1 MTWRRFSSLALLLLQ
16 QGSSSFPLQTLHP
29 SRQSNGAWC
38 QIRACTARRNDAAG
52 PTLESQVIPIAPLPG
67 DNWWR
72 LASTTAAVLILSS
85 LLPLSASAA
94 TDEVPSVTANT
105 PVSGTAT
112 VVSRVTSHANDQT
125 PRQWPYQWTFPNGKV
140 TLPTVTRI
148 GPTLQLVNPTLLGS
162 GSGGAVFATQHYV
175 QSSTDESVAAR
186 NADSDLVALKV
197 SWSHSAESVA
207 NECRVLQTIQARA
220 IRRPLASLEIC
231 LGKAPYATDDND
243 EEDLTTTESEK
254 RTMIALQPVF
264 VGPQVSTLT
273 ELEPQQLVTA
283 VDSLVQTMVQL
294 LSIGVVTVDVQPLIS
309 RTTGQVLLIDFTEAR
324 VLVEAPASDAA
335 ATIAIAEDRDTMQ
348 PLVSSFISE
357 VMSLIPTPLQE
368 TLASDSLIQSL
379 NVYPPPSSLLLRQ
392 CSLDVLSLQNFSP
405 DALHTL
411 QARWAID

>member
-29 SRQSNGAWC
+29 SRQSNGARC
-38 QIRACTARRNDAAG
+38 QIRASTARRNDAAG
-52 PTLESQVIPIAPLPG
+52 PIQESQVLPIAPLPG

-231 LGKAPYATDDND
+231 LGDSPYATDGGDDRNIV
-243 EEDLTTTESEK
+243 ENEQ
-254 RTMIALQPVF
+254 RIMIALQPVF
-264 VGPQVSTLT
+264 ADPQVSTLS
-273 ELEPQQLVTA
+273 ELEPMQMVTA

-392 CSLDVLSLQNFSP
+392 CSLDVLSLQTFSP
-405 DALHTL
+405 DALRTL
-411 QARWAID
+411 QARWAVD